1 MRISARRMC
10 FYISALV
17 RHRYKLR
24 TLRAVGL
31 QCFCKMLYL
40 MGTNC
45 LARQGFYVG
54 ISVFVRLNTGVCR
67 RGKTYLCPV

>member
-1 MRISARRMC
+1 
-10 FYISALV
+10 
-17 RHRYKLR
+17 
-24 TLRAVGL
+24 
-31 QCFCKMLYL
+31 

-67 RGKTYLCPV
+67 RGKTYLYPV